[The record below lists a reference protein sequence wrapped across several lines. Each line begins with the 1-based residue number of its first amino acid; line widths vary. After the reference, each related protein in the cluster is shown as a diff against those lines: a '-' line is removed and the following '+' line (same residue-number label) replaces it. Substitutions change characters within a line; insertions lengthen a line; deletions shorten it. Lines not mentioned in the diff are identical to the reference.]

1 MNVLKYY
8 IAFKR
13 IKNFAC
19 IQIYPKTNILVIY
32 VKVNPDTIK
41 IEDGFTRDVRKI
53 GHLATGDLEIIIR
66 SDVDLGKAKEL
77 IVKSYETN

>member
-1 MNVLKYY
+1 V
-8 IAFKR
+8 
-13 IKNFAC
+13 
-19 IQIYPKTNILVIY
+19 Y

-53 GHLATGDLEIIIR
+53 GHLATGDLEITIR
-66 SDVDLGKAKEL
+66 SDADLIKAKEL